1 MIKSARAK
9 RMERHHKRGK
19 LGGAALNLVS
29 LMDIFTILVF
39 FLLVNSSDVE
49 VLPNAKDIQLPESI
63 AEAKASE
70 SVVILISDEF
80 IIVQGTP
87 VAKVSEVL
95 QLRGNDIPEL
105 RQALLSQNDRVLRRE
120 TQEDIAGREVT
131 IMGDKDIPY
140 RLLKK
145 VMATCTASEYGQ
157 ISLAV
162 LQKSSDLLQEANQL
176 SVSL

>member
-1 MIKSARAK
+1 MMKSGRAK
-9 RMERHHKRGK
+9 RMEKHHGRNT
-19 LGGAALNLVS
+19 GGGTLNLVS

-49 VLPNAKDIQLPESI
+49 TLPNAKDLQLPESI
-63 AEAKASE
+63 AEKKAAE
-70 SVVILISDEF
+70 TVVIMIGEED

-87 VAKVSEVL
+87 VAKVADVMAM
-95 QLRGNDIPEL
+95 QGNDIPKL

-120 TQEDIAGREVT
+120 AEDDIAAREVT

-145 VMATCTASEYGQ
+145 VMATCTQSDFGQ

-162 LQKSSDLLQEANQL
+162 MQKSSEQLDNLQAAR
-176 SVSL
+176 